1 MRLLE
6 TAKFKKQREK
16 LRSEIEK
23 HALKKAIAEIMENP
37 LAGKKLKGELSPY
50 RSLRFSAGS
59 LSQRLIYQHEPDSII
74 LISFGP
80 RREFTNHEG

>member
-16 LRSEIEK
+16 LRSDMERQ
-23 HALKKAIAEIMENP
+23 ALKKAVNEVMENP
-37 LAGKKLKGELSPY
+37 LAGKKLKGELSPF
-50 RSLRFSAGS
+50 RSLRFSAAS
-59 LSQRLIYQHEPDSII
+59 LSQRLIYQLESDSII

-80 RREFTNHEG
+80 RQGIYKS

>member
-16 LRSEIEK
+16 LRSDMERQ
-23 HALKKAIAEIMENP
+23 ALKKAVSEVLTNP
-37 LAGKKLKGELSPY
+37 LAGKKLKGELSPF

-59 LSQRLIYQHEPDSII
+59 LSQRLIY
-74 LISFGP
+74 
-80 RREFTNHEG
+80 

>member
-16 LRSEIEK
+16 LRSETDRQ
-23 HALKKAIAEIMENP
+23 ALKKVIGEVLKNP

-59 LSQRLIYQHEPDSII
+59 LSQRLIYQLKPDSIL

-80 RREFTNHEG
+80 RQGIYKS

>member
-16 LRSEIEK
+16 LRSDMGRQ
-23 HALKKAIAEIMENP
+23 ALRNAVGEVMENP
-37 LAGKKLKGELSPY
+37 LAGKKLKGELSPF

-59 LSQRLIYQHEPDSII
+59 LSQRLIYQIESDSII

-80 RREFTNHEG
+80 RQGIYKS

>member
-16 LRSEIEK
+16 LRSDLERQ
-23 HALKKAIAEIMENP
+23 ALKKAVSQVMDNP
-37 LAGKKLKGELSPY
+37 LAGKKLKGELSPF
-50 RSLRFSAGS
+50 RSFRFSAGS
-59 LSQRLIYQHEPDSII
+59 LSQRLIYQLESDSII

-80 RREFTNHEG
+80 RQGIYKS

>member
-16 LRSEIEK
+16 LRSELEK
-23 HALKKAIAEIMENP
+23 QALKKAIGEALENP
-37 LAGKKLKGELSPY
+37 LAGKKMKGELSCY

-59 LSQRLIYQHEPDSII
+59 LSQRLIYQFESDSVI

-80 RREFTNHEG
+80 RQGIYKS

>member
-16 LRSEIEK
+16 LRSEMERQ
-23 HALKKAIAEIMENP
+23 ALKKVIGEVLENP

-50 RSLRFSAGS
+50 RSFRFSAGS
-59 LSQRLIYQHEPDSII
+59 LSQRLIYLLEPDSII

-80 RREFTNHEG
+80 RQGIYKS

>member
-16 LRSEIEK
+16 LRSEMERQ
-23 HALKKAIAEIMENP
+23 ALKKAVAEIIENP

-59 LSQRLIYQHEPDSII
+59 LAQRLIYQFESDSIV

-80 RREFTNHEG
+80 RQGIYKS

>member
-16 LRSEIEK
+16 LRSEMERQ
-23 HALKKAIAEIMENP
+23 ALKKAISEVVDDP
-37 LAGKKLKGELSPY
+37 LAGKKLKGELSPF
-50 RSLRFSAGS
+50 RSMRFSAGS
-59 LSQRLIYQHEPDSII
+59 LSQRLIYQLESDSII

-80 RREFTNHEG
+80 RQGVYKS

>member
-16 LRSEIEK
+16 LSSDLERQ
-23 HALKKAIAEIMENP
+23 ALKKAVSQVMDNP
-37 LAGKKLKGELSPY
+37 LAGKKLKGELSPF
-50 RSLRFSAGS
+50 RSFRFSAGS
-59 LSQRLIYQHEPDSII
+59 LSQRLIYQLESDSII

-80 RREFTNHEG
+80 RQGIYKS

>member
-16 LRSEIEK
+16 LRSDMGRQ
-23 HALKKAIAEIMENP
+23 ALRNAVGEVMENP
-37 LAGKKLKGELSPY
+37 LAGKKLKGELSPF
-50 RSLRFSAGS
+50 RSLRFSVGS
-59 LSQRLIYQHEPDSII
+59 LSQRLIYQIESDSII

-80 RREFTNHEG
+80 RQGIYKS

>member
-16 LRSEIEK
+16 LRSDMERQ
-23 HALKKAIAEIMENP
+23 ALKKAINEVMENP
-37 LAGKKLKGELSPY
+37 LAGKKLKGELSLF

-59 LSQRLIYQHEPDSII
+59 LSQRLIYQLESDYII

-80 RREFTNHEG
+80 RQGIYKS